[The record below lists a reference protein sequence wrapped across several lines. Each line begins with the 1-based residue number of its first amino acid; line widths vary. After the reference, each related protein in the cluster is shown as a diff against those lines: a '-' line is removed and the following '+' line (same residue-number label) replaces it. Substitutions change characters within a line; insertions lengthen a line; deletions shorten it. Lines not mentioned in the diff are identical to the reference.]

1 MSLLYSGLGIAD
13 GGCAVGAP
21 SPHGVCPDEG
31 LPLGSP
37 PRGLYSHGVADR
49 SLRGENGVAQHEG
62 VALMGD
68 KPHGVAHDFHSF
80 RAVRSGRNHG
90 LRSSTRDEEEE
101 KEKGEVFHGYVCF
114 YSGLKPKSFACQ
126 RGTKSFSVVRRELDA
141 EPIVHRFCHAAT
153 STNSSGMAY
162 SLT

>member
-1 MSLLYSGLGIAD
+1 MAGALFPWSIFNAIKEYSNEHANEEQRDSEEEEPCPAREILSLLQRGLVLAD
-13 GGCAVGAP
+13 GGCAVCAP

-37 PRGLYSHGVADR
+37 PRGLYPHGVADR

-90 LRSSTRDEEEE
+90 LRSTARDEEEE
-101 KEKGEVFHGYVCF
+101 EKIDGRFHGCVC
-114 YSGLKPKSFACQ
+114 
-126 RGTKSFSVVRRELDA
+126 
-141 EPIVHRFCHAAT
+141 
-153 STNSSGMAY
+153 
-162 SLT
+162 